1 VPRGIQIKFMAFID
15 SDLMSRRGAGAVHR
29 SSLPYT
35 RRVMIIPKYEMRMET
50 ERNDASHHSNCMQCI
65 ASPQKPVM
73 EAPDRAATSQIRP
86 RVCQIM
92 RDKLIGRFIFI

>member
-1 VPRGIQIKFMAFID
+1 
-15 SDLMSRRGAGAVHR
+15 
-29 SSLPYT
+29 
-35 RRVMIIPKYEMRMET
+35 MIIPKYEMRMET
-50 ERNDASHHSNCMQCI
+50 ERHDASHHSNCMQCI

-92 RDKLIGRFIFI
+92 RDKLIGRFPLFEPHLTDDSGSQLSVDGY